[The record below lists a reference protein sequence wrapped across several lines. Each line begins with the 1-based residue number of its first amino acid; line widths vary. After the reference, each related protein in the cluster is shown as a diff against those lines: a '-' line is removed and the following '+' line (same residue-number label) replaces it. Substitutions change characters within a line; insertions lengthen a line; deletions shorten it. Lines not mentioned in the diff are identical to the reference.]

1 MFHSIESNQFNQ
13 DGLSNQN
20 QCKGAIEMDMYSEF
34 LEKCQEDFYWKPT
47 DRLMLAVSGGVDSM
61 VLLDLIQRLPNVVK
75 PWFGMV
81 HVNHQLRE
89 ASIEEEKFL
98 VDYCK
103 SAHIPF
109 FVQRWPVKEQPNE
122 GIEAAAREFR
132 YAFFRN
138 VLRDQQATHLLT
150 GHHGDDQIE
159 TILMRLVR
167 GGQLESIAGIKEQR
181 SFYGS
186 QLTRPLLPYSKKML
200 YQYSQERS
208 LVFFEDETNKSL
220 DYTRNRYRHQIVP
233 LLKKE
238 NTQVLTHFSEFSSDL
253 QDVITVAKKEI
264 EKNTA
269 ILCTEKNPFCWE
281 LDIHLFLTFEP
292 AMKRQ
297 VMQALFNK
305 LFKNEAS
312 EFGRKHQ
319 RQIIQ
324 LIENDKPNSQLDLPG
339 NWIGKK
345 VYQTFYFLKEQEK
358 LAEKNEKIASTLLL
372 NLGEWLTLPGG
383 GRIGLFEATK
393 ERAVSNQTK
402 QFIWLDPTSVQLP
415 LKVRN
420 RKPGDRMTL
429 KGLQNGSKKIKDLF
443 IDQKIPLNK
452 RDEAL
457 LVTDSKEEIIWLV
470 EYKESRLSIVPET
483 DKIHYILIYEKVE
496 QM

>member
-1 MFHSIESNQFNQ
+1 MKKKN
-13 DGLSNQN
+13 
-20 QCKGAIEMDMYSEF
+20 F
-34 LEKCQEDFYWKPT
+34 LW
-47 DRLMLAVSGGVDSM
+47 
-61 VLLDLIQRLPNVVK
+61 IIVK
-75 PWFGMV
+75 VQIF
-81 HVNHQLRE
+81 R
-89 ASIEEEKFL
+89 
-98 VDYCK
+98 
-103 SAHIPF
+103 F
-109 FVQRWPVKEQPNE
+109 FFKRWPVKEQPTD
-122 GIEAAAREFR
+122 GVEAAARAFR
-132 YAFFRN
+132 YAFFRD
-138 VLRDQQATHLLT
+138 VLREQQATHLLT

-220 DYTRNRYRHQIVP
+220 NYTRNRYRHQIVP

-238 NTQVLTHFSEFSSDL
+238 NSQVLTHFSEFSSDL
-253 QDVITVAKKEI
+253 QDVIIVAKKEI
-264 EKNTA
+264 EKNA
-269 ILCTEKNPFCWE
+269 ASLCTEKTPFCWE

-345 VYQTFYFLKEQEK
+345 VYQTFYFIKKQEQ
-358 LAEKNEKIASTLLL
+358 LPEKNKKIAGTLLL
-372 NLGEWLTLPGG
+372 NLGEWLTLPSGE
-383 GRIGLFEATK
+383 RIGLFEATK
-393 ERAVSNQTK
+393 EKAALNQTK
-402 QFIWLDPTSVQLP
+402 QLIWLDPMSIQLP
-415 LKVRN
+415 LNVRN
-420 RKPGDRMTL
+420 RQPGDRMTL
-429 KGLQNGSKKIKDLF
+429 KGLKNGSKKVKDLF

-452 RDEAL
+452 REEAL
-457 LVTDSKEEIIWLV
+457 LVTDNKGEIIWLV

-483 DKIHYILIYEKVE
+483 DKIHYILIYEKN
-496 QM
+496 

>member
-1 MFHSIESNQFNQ
+1 MFHSIRSIQSNQDWLN
-13 DGLSNQN
+13 NQN

-34 LEKCQEDFYWKPT
+34 LENCQENLYWKPT
-47 DRLMLAVSGGVDSM
+47 DRLLLAVSGGVDSM

-75 PWFGMV
+75 PWFGIV
-81 HVNHQLRE
+81 HVNHQLRK

-98 VDYCK
+98 VDYCR
-103 SAHIPF
+103 SANIPF
-109 FVQRWPVKEQPNE
+109 FLKRWPVEEQPTE
-122 GIEAAAREFR
+122 GIEVAAREFR
-132 YAFFRN
+132 YAFFRK
-138 VLRDQQATHLLT
+138 VLKEQQATHLLT
-150 GHHGDDQIE
+150 GHHGDDQVE

-186 QLTRPLLPYSKKML
+186 RLTRPLLPYSKEML
-200 YQYSQERS
+200 YRYSQERS
-208 LVFFEDETNKSL
+208 VAFFEDETNKSL
-220 DYTRNRYRHQIVP
+220 NYTRNRYRHQIVP

-238 NTQVLTHFSEFSSDL
+238 NTQILTHFSEFSSDL

-264 EKNTA
+264 EKNA
-269 ILCTEKNPFCWE
+269 ASVCIEKNPFCWE
-281 LDIHLFLTFEP
+281 LDIHLFSTLEP

-297 VMQALFNK
+297 VMQSLFNR

-319 RQIIQ
+319 RQIMQ
-324 LIENDKPNSQLDLPG
+324 LIENNKPNSQLDLPG

-345 VYQTFYFLKEQEK
+345 IYQTFYFLKGKEQLE
-358 LAEKNEKIASTLLL
+358 EKNKKIEATLLL
-372 NLGEWLTLPGG
+372 NLEEWLALPNG

-393 ERAVSNQTK
+393 GSVIPNRTK
-402 QFIWLDPTSVQLP
+402 QIIWLDPLSIQLP

-452 RDEAL
+452 REEAL
-457 LVTDSKEEIIWLV
+457 LVTDNKGEIIWLV

-483 DKIHYILIYEKVE
+483 DKIHYILIYEKN
-496 QM
+496 